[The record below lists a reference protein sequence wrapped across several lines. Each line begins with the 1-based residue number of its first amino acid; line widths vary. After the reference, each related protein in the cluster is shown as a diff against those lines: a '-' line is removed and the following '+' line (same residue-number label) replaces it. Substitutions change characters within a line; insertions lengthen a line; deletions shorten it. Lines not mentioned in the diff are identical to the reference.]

1 MGTGGFEILVP
12 FVACLRL
19 GTSLNQMLGRTLITS
34 ITTLLV
40 LLALLIFGGDAIQNF
55 SIALIIGVIA
65 GTYSSIYVVCNT
77 LISLNV
83 IADDLANAG
92 ANYHLRALWWKRP
105 FKLSSWDS
113 QDLLAVYFTTFFKL
127 CAQPCDQRK

>member
-1 MGTGGFEILVP
+1 MYK
-12 FVACLRL
+12 R
-19 GTSLNQMLGRTLITS
+19 Q
-34 ITTLLV
+34 LLV

-83 IADDLANAG
+83 IADDLAI
-92 ANYHLRALWWKRP
+92 
-105 FKLSSWDS
+105 
-113 QDLLAVYFTTFFKL
+113 
-127 CAQPCDQRK
+127 RKAERFDDGMP

>member
-1 MGTGGFEILVP
+1 MCI
-12 FVACLRL
+12 RD
-19 GTSLNQMLGRTLITS
+19 S

-83 IADDLANAG
+83 IADDLAI
-92 ANYHLRALWWKRP
+92 
-105 FKLSSWDS
+105 
-113 QDLLAVYFTTFFKL
+113 
-127 CAQPCDQRK
+127 RKAERFDDGMP